1 MISGPKANRPITEV
15 LLLSYLHTAMMKY
28 VHEIMDVY
36 WQDHFQTVI
45 DIAGVPVS
53 SYLCMDIAGWG
64 QYLQPRFS
72 NMPKTIHHTN
82 MNKIDRRQW

>member
-15 LLLSYLHTAMMKY
+15 LPLSYLHTAMMKY

-45 DIAGVPVS
+45 DIAGVPVC
-53 SYLCMDIAGWG
+53 L
-64 QYLQPRFS
+64 P
-72 NMPKTIHHTN
+72 T
-82 MNKIDRRQW
+82 

>member
-36 WQDHFQTVI
+36 
-45 DIAGVPVS
+45 
-53 SYLCMDIAGWG
+53 
-64 QYLQPRFS
+64 
-72 NMPKTIHHTN
+72 
-82 MNKIDRRQW
+82 